1 MIGYLINGSH
11 RAISS
16 DQKLSEKFQ
25 ASLDALRPITLN
37 LCSLKDEAKE
47 YEFTAIS
54 IKRKLVGDDVENKS
68 CVLSVKKS
76 VIGGTLNISTPVRW
90 IETDS
95 DEAVLLDDISQ
106 AAIQEACSEAV
117 IFIREDSI
125 HRQLYSQA
133 ELSLDEQ
140 SAVEGELEEAV
151 ASS

>member
-95 DEAVLLDDISQ
+95 DDIFKVPIIGDLPFIGS
-106 AAIQEACSEAV
+106 IFTHHVKSRETSY
-117 IFIREDSI
+117 IFITITVTIID
-125 HRQLYSQA
+125 
-133 ELSLDEQ
+133 DK
-140 SAVEGELEEAV
+140 
-151 ASS
+151 